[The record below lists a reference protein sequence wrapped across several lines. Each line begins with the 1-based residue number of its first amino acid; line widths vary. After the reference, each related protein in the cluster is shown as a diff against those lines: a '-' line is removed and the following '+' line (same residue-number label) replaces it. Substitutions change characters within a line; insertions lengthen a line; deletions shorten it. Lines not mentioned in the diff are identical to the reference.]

1 MSYSLKFEYKVS
13 ITYLLIGGL
22 WILFSDQVLNF
33 FVADKQLLTTMQTY
47 KGWFFVLVTAVFLF
61 LFLRG
66 YLKKLRNAER
76 KAQETDLLKNVFIR
90 NISHEIRTP
99 INGILGF
106 IELIKEQDVS
116 VKDKIEYLQ
125 IIEKST
131 QDLLLT
137 VNGMMDLS
145 LLEVGAESLN
155 YTAFDV
161 KQLINSLFQQYKS
174 FENERVSL
182 SMEINLKEGIG
193 FIRSDESKIKMIL
206 GHLISNAFKYT
217 DQGFVKFGCY
227 DENDR
232 LVFYVI
238 DSGVGIAKSDQSFIF
253 ENYNRHTQNNE
264 TDNVEMGLGLNISKS
279 IVSLLGGAMW
289 VSSALGKG
297 SSFYFSFANS
307 LIVSKNDLAEY

>member
-22 WILFSDQVLNF
+22 WILFSDQVLNL

-66 YLKKLRNAER
+66 YLKKLRDAEK
-76 KAQETDLLKNVFIR
+76 KALETDLLKNVFIK

-106 IELIKEQDVS
+106 IELIKEEDVS
-116 VKDKIEYLQ
+116 VEDKIDYLQ

-145 LLEVGAESLN
+145 LLELGAENLN
-155 YTAFDV
+155 HSAFDV
-161 KQLINSLFQQYKS
+161 NQLMESLFQQYRS
-174 FENERVSL
+174 FENDRVSL
-182 SMEINLKEGIG
+182 SMEMDVKKGVC

-217 DQGFVKFGCY
+217 DEGFVKFGCY
-227 DENDR
+227 TENDR
-232 LVFYVI
+232 LVFFVK
-238 DSGVGIAKSDQSFIF
+238 DSGIGISKSDQAFVF
-253 ENYNRHTQNNE
+253 ENYHQITQNNE
-264 TDNVEMGLGLNISKS
+264 TNKVEIGLGLSVSKL
-279 IVSLLGGAMW
+279 IVSLLGGTMW
-289 VSSALGKG
+289 MSSDLGKG

-307 LIVSKNDLAEY
+307 FLVSKKDLAEY